1 MPEIETI
8 QSALRRTARRLR
20 WLRGWEGFWRGAVV
34 GASAYLT
41 ALALFKVLPVPHAV
55 VLWSGLAALLAAVVG
70 FLVGFRR
77 PTSEIEAA
85 RWLDEREGLQ
95 QRLAT
100 ALEVSGRELPDTW
113 KTLVV
118 TDAAAIAQG
127 VQPERLL
134 PVRLPRLSRVL
145 VSVLVVIVALGFVPE
160 YRSKA
165 HVQQQADAAVI
176 QEVGRQ
182 LTTLT
187 RRSLEQRPPAAE
199 PVRKRQEEVQELG
212 QRLTQAK
219 LTRDDALKDLAKTTE
234 QLRQQASELSRN
246 PALRRMEKA
255 ARTPGGQSPPSQASL
270 QKQLDALQKQLGDK
284 SVSPEAADQ
293 LRQQMDQLKEAAK
306 GLADNS
312 GGNPEALQQKLAS
325 MASDLAR
332 KAEAM
337 GMPLPDLDDAVAALQ
352 SSQIDQFLKDLESA
366 DRDLEKLADL
376 ARQMAQLQQQA
387 QKLGKDLAEQL
398 KNGQGE
404 AAVDSLRRMQELL
417 KQPGLTSEQLQQL
430 QDEVTKAIQPAD
442 QYGKVGEHLKKALSQ
457 SKSGQKQDA
466 QQSLAAAQ
474 KELEDLM
481 KQMGDMEGLMA
492 SLANLQKAQMCI
504 GNCQGWGKGAGRV
517 GFNPNG
523 TKGGKGFGTWAQ
535 DNPWALPNEIQDLWD
550 NSGINRPDMASKGQ
564 TERDATVDG
573 GLAPTKI
580 KGQMQPGGP
589 MPSITLKGLSI
600 KGESKVAYTEAVT
613 AAQSEAQAAL
623 TQEQVPKA
631 YRNSVRDYFDDLKQ

>member
-1 MPEIETI
+1 MPEIESI

-20 WLRGWEGFWRGAVV
+20 WLRGWDGLWRGAVV
-34 GASAYLT
+34 GAALYLT
-41 ALALFKVLPVPHAV
+41 ALAVFKLLPVPHAV
-55 VLWSGLAALLAAVVG
+55 VGWSGVAAIAVTVFG
-70 FLVGFRR
+70 FFAGFRR

-100 ALEVSGRELPDTW
+100 ALEFSGREIPGTW

-118 TDAAAIAQG
+118 TDAAALAQR

-134 PVRLPRLSRVL
+134 PVRLPRISRAL
-145 VSVLVVIVALGFVPE
+145 VSVLAVIAALGFVPE

-187 RRSLEQRPPAAE
+187 RRSLEQRPPVAE
-199 PVRKRQEEVQELG
+199 PVRRRQEEVQELG
-212 QRLTQAK
+212 ERLTQAK
-219 LTRDDALKDLAKTTE
+219 LTRDEALKDLAKTTE
-234 QLRQQASELSRN
+234 QLRQEASELARN
-246 PALRRMEKA
+246 PALKRMEKA
-255 ARTPGGQSPPSQASL
+255 ARTPGGQSPPSQAALQKQMEAL
-270 QKQLDALQKQLGDK
+270 QKQLDDK
-284 SVSPEAADQ
+284 NVSPEAADQ

-306 GLADNS
+306 GLADNNA
-312 GGNPEALQQKLAS
+312 GGNSEALKQQLSS

-332 KAEAM
+332 KAESL
-337 GMPLPDLDDAVAALQ
+337 GMPLPNLDDAVAALQ
-352 SSQIDQFLKDLESA
+352 SSQMDQFLKELEFA

-404 AAVDSLRRMQELL
+404 AAVESLRRMQELL
-417 KQPGLTSEQLQQL
+417 SKPGLTPEQMQQL
-430 QDEVTKAIQPAD
+430 QEEIANAVKPGD

-457 SKSGQKQDA
+457 SKSGQAQAA

-481 KQMGDMEGLMA
+481 KQMGDLDSLMA
-492 SLANLQKAQMCI
+492 SLANLQKAQACV
-504 GNCQGWGKGAGRV
+504 GNCQGWGKGGLGGIGKSKAR
-517 GFNPNG
+517 
-523 TKGGKGFGTWAQ
+523 GGKGVGTWAD
-535 DNPWALPNEIQDLWD
+535 DNPWAFPDGIQDLWD
-550 NSGINRPDMASKGQ
+550 NSGVQRPDMAAKGQ
-564 TERDATVDG
+564 TEREASVDG
-573 GLAPTKI
+573 SLAPTKI

-613 AAQSEAQAAL
+613 AAQSDAQAAL
-623 TQEQVPKA
+623 NQEQVPKA